1 MNRQTSDR
9 LAQAETL
16 FALRNP
22 KAYPAAA
29 FEDAWISTLLYSEH
43 TWGAWCSVSDPER
56 KETLEQWEI
65 KKSYAEQ
72 ADKQSQALL
81 AQALKTDGASTGAGS
96 AVDVFNT
103 LSWPRTE
110 LVRLSRA
117 LSAAGDRVLDAAGQP
132 VPSQRLNSGDL
143 VFLAN
148 AVPPLAAAR
157 FTVTAGAAHA
167 VGRATA
173 VGNILDNGVVRVRV
187 DEKTGGIAELT
198 ARDLTGNFADTSGGE
213 ALNDYL
219 YLPGD
224 DLKNLKRN
232 GPVTIR
238 GGEQGPLVASLIIE
252 CDAPGCRKLT
262 RELRLVAGQDYVE
275 CINTVDKERL
285 QAKSYKRPE
294 GKESVNFAFPFAVP
308 GGEVW
313 LDLPLGLMRPEA
325 DQMPSACKNWFTVG
339 RYADVSAADCGVT
352 LVTLDAPLLQVGGLT
367 ATLLESQTN
376 PDVWL
381 KEVKPTQRLYSWA
394 MNNHWGTNYRAYQE
408 GPTVFRFILRP
419 HGRRDPASATRFA
432 TGFSQPLIPAPAS
445 GEQFA
450 GKPLLT
456 VEPPEVIVQSLKP
469 SDDGKALIV
478 RLFNPSA
485 AAQTASVKWGTAP
498 PRISLSNTSEQP
510 GAAVNGALT
519 LPSQGLVTLRAE
531 LP

>member
-1 MNRQTSDR
+1 MVN
-9 LAQAETL
+9 E
-16 FALRNP
+16 
-22 KAYPAAA
+22 
-29 FEDAWISTLLYSEH
+29 
-43 TWGAWCSVSDPER
+43 
-56 KETLEQWEI
+56 
-65 KKSYAEQ
+65 
-72 ADKQSQALL
+72 
-81 AQALKTDGASTGAGS
+81 AGE
-96 AVDVFNT
+96 
-103 LSWPRTE
+103 PM
-110 LVRLSRA
+110 
-117 LSAAGDRVLDAAGQP
+117 
-132 VPSQRLNSGDL
+132 PSQRMSDGRLA
-143 VFLAN
+143 FLARD
-148 AVPPLAAAR
+148 VPSLAARR
-157 FTVTAGAAHA
+157 FLYQTGPGPVMPQDSK
-167 VGRATA
+167 ATA
-173 VGNILDNGVVRVRV
+173 SGNLLDNGIVRVRV
-187 DEKTGGIAELT
+187 DEKTGGIVELT
-198 ARDLTGNFADTSGGE
+198 ARGLEGNFADTSGGE

-224 DLKNLKRN
+224 DLKNLQRN

-238 GGEQGPLVASLIIE
+238 VGEAGPLVASLIIE
-252 CDAPGCRKLT
+252 SEAPGCRKLT

-275 CINTVDKERL
+275 CINTVDKQRL

-339 RYADVSAADCGVT
+339 RYADVATADRGVT

-367 ATLLESQTN
+367 ARLLESQTN

-419 HGRRDPASATRFA
+419 HGRRDPVEATRFA
-432 TGFSQPLIPAPAS
+432 TGFSQPLIPVPAS
-445 GEQFA
+445 GDKPSGQ
-450 GKPLLT
+450 PLLT
-456 VEPPEVIVQSLKP
+456 VEPPAMIVESLKP

-478 RLFNPSA
+478 RLFNPSP
-485 AAQTASVKWGTAP
+485 AAQTATVKWGAAP
-498 PRISLSNTSEQP
+498 PQVSLSNTSEKP

-531 LP
+531 LPVQIRTPGGGIGIRQ